1 MDKLIEIADSLFA
14 IAQNGLLFTKDV
26 FDKERYLQIQKIAA
40 SILAEKSTLSHETI
54 IDLFSCEKGY
64 ATPKIDVRGAV
75 FKGNKILLVKERTDN
90 LWSLPGGWID
100 INESPSEAVVREIH
114 EESGFLT
121 RAIKLMA
128 LFDKHKHPHP
138 PQLPHTYKLFFIC
151 ELLGGEKKTSIE
163 TSEVD
168 FFAKDKLP
176 NLSLSR
182 VVNAQIGRAF
192 VHKYDL
198 NLPTDFD

>member
-1 MDKLIEIADSLFA
+1 M
-14 IAQNGLLFTKDV
+14 
-26 FDKERYLQIQKIAA
+26 
-40 SILAEKSTLSHETI
+40 
-54 IDLFSCEKGY
+54 
-64 ATPKIDVRGAV
+64 
-75 FKGNKILLVKERTDN
+75 VKERTDN